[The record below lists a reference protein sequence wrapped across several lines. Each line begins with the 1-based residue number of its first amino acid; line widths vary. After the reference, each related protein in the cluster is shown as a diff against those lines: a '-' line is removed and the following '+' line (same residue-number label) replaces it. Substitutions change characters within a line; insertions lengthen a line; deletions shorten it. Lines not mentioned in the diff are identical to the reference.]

1 MKIPDFNEKKRY
13 LTRINK
19 TSQVITV
26 NDTTRQSFDS
36 YIKHFESSGFLALE
50 ERESDKVAF
59 TALKKENIGVFINYY
74 YTVNT
79 LTVVMEED
87 TKYFDFKDEHH
98 TLGAVSPQITQI
110 SLEIF
115 GMSYAVRLSDGR
127 FIVID
132 GGREFEPDA
141 TKLYECLK
149 RGSITEKPIIAAWI
163 FTHPHPD
170 HFYCFMTF
178 MEKYSAEV
186 IIEKCMF
193 TFPEHDN
200 TERYPA
206 LLDSDKRYSYDT
218 SLYCNIPILHEK
230 LQNNNITVYSP
241 YAGQSYTI
249 GDAKLEILAGI
260 EDTIHLTKIINATSL
275 VIKMDL
281 GGQTI
286 LWTGDAIFNR
296 LKFSAK
302 YGTYLKAD
310 ILQVP
315 HHGCQS
321 GTADAEIE
329 AYRFINPSVC
339 FIPSSGYNIY
349 TSYSPYREAP
359 RFLLRD
365 AGVDEVIAG
374 ETERTITLPYTPP
387 QEAKSELERK
397 YLSGLN
403 SNGSVVWIFTGLNT
417 SNKDDFVFTF
427 LNTTYFDANVNVE
440 LFFEDKALDVK
451 FIKAI
456 APRLVIKTISIT
468 GEEVDGDALYINF
481 NSLKSLGIPENADF
495 AVRFISDIPIVVS
508 HKSRLPA
515 YTSTYNDK

>member
-1 MKIPDFNEKKRY
+1 
-13 LTRINK
+13 
-19 TSQVITV
+19 
-26 NDTTRQSFDS
+26 
-36 YIKHFESSGFLALE
+36 
-50 ERESDKVAF
+50 
-59 TALKKENIGVFINYY
+59 
-74 YTVNT
+74 
-79 LTVVMEED
+79 
-87 TKYFDFKDEHH
+87 
-98 TLGAVSPQITQI
+98 
-110 SLEIF
+110 
-115 GMSYAVRLSDGR
+115 MSYAIRLSDGR

-132 GGREFEPDA
+132 GGRELEPDA

-149 RGSITEKPIIAAWI
+149 RGSVTEKPIIAAWI

-206 LLDSDKRYSYDT
+206 LLDSDKRYPYDT
-218 SLYCNIPILHEK
+218 SLYFNIPILHEK
-230 LQNNNITVYSP
+230 LQNNKIPVYSP
-241 YAGQSYTI
+241 HTGHEYII

-275 VIKMDL
+275 VIKMEL

-296 LKFSAK
+296 LKLSAK

-329 AYRFINPSVC
+329 AYRLINPCVC
-339 FIPSSGYNIY
+339 FIPSSGYNVY

-374 ETERTITLPYTPP
+374 EAERTITLPYTPP

-403 SNGSVVWIFTGLNT
+403 SNGSVAWIFTGLNT
-417 SNKDDFVFTF
+417 SNEDDFIFTL
-427 LNTTYFDANVNVE
+427 LNTTYFDANLNIE
-440 LFFEDKALDVK
+440 LFFEDKGQDVR

-456 APRLVIKTISIT
+456 APRLVIKTISIV

-495 AVRFISDIPIVVS
+495 AVRFTSDIPIVVS
-508 HKSRLPA
+508 HKNRSPA